1 MASSGS
7 LMPVLE
13 HRLKAIQHPV
23 FELLGKA
30 GRLGVADPSPDNKT
44 PPPHFMK
51 LADSY
56 IDPQAGALLA
66 QDAIAEWLD
75 RYRLELDSETEQ
87 VIYEGILD
95 SLKRADLIE
104 RK

>member
-1 MASSGS
+1 
-7 LMPVLE
+7 MPVLT
-13 HRLKAIQHPV
+13 RLKAIQH
-23 FELLGKA
+23 LGWIRTKERQ
-30 GRLGVADPSPDNKT
+30 GGSVLPIH
-44 PPPHFMK
+44 PPTTKLFPLHVMK

-56 IDPQAGALLA
+56 IDAQEGALLA

-75 RYRLELDSETEQ
+75 RYRLELDSQTEQ

-104 RK
+104 VK

>member
-1 MASSGS
+1 
-7 LMPVLE
+7 
-13 HRLKAIQHPV
+13 
-23 FELLGKA
+23 
-30 GRLGVADPSPDNKT
+30 
-44 PPPHFMK
+44 MK
-51 LADSY
+51 LADNY
-56 IDPQAGALLA
+56 IDAQEGALLA

-75 RYRLELDSETEQ
+75 RYRLELDSQTEQ

>member
-1 MASSGS
+1 
-7 LMPVLE
+7 MPVGK

-23 FELLGKA
+23 FVLLGKA
-30 GRLGVADPSPDNKT
+30 GRLGVADLSPDNKT
-44 PPPHFMK
+44 LSPHVMK

-56 IDPQAGALLA
+56 IDPSAGALLA

-87 VIYEGILD
+87 ILYEGILEA
-95 SLKRADLIE
+95 LNRADLIQV
-104 RK
+104 K